1 MSANGLPSGP
11 VTDKSE
17 RMRKA
22 IDFKGNC
29 EVEQAADGGWTGRFP
44 PFDLEATGATEEECR
59 GALRDAMM
67 QLLSEGDEDVQRR
80 WQEWAESHVIDVE
93 ISEEEYQQELAERQR
108 AQDELSSAAPQLTP
122 DTFDAEIAS
131 STPTLVDYWAAWC
144 GPCRMMS
151 PILHD
156 VASKFEGR
164 MRLFGVDVEA
174 HKDLWERFD
183 LRGIP
188 TFILFRD
195 GKEVGR
201 IVGAMPL
208 DEFVAELEPLLG

>member
-1 MSANGLPSGP
+1 M
-11 VTDKSE
+11 TDKSE

-22 IDFKGNC
+22 IDFRNNC
-29 EVEQAADGGWTGRFP
+29 EVEQLAGGGWTGRFP
-44 PFDLEATGATEEECR
+44 LFDLRAEGATEDECR
-59 GALRDAMM
+59 AALRGSLME
-67 QLLSEGDEDVQRR
+67 LLSEGDEDVQRR
-80 WQEWAESHVIDVE
+80 WQEWAENHLTEIE
-93 ISEEEYQQELAERQR
+93 ISEEEYQAEIKARED
-108 AQDELSSAAPQLTP
+108 AQNELSSSAPQLTP
-122 DTFDAEIAS
+122 ETFDAEIAS

-156 VASKFEGR
+156 VAAKFEGR

-195 GKEVGR
+195 GAEIGR

-208 DEFVAELEPLLG
+208 DDFVEQLEPLLG